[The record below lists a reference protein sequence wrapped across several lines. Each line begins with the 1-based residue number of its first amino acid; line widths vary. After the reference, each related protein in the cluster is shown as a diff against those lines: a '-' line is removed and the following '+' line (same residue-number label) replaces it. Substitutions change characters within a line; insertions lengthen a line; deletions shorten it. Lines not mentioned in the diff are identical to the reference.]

1 MDYIF
6 ARTERKLE
14 RYCKIKYNNLSFWV
28 DEILGWWDFGLMR
41 FWVGE
46 LLNLWIFEFV
56 SFCVL
61 SFELMS
67 WRVDELM
74 SWRVDELMYSGVVG
88 FRKSIRQWVDLSSTS
103 YMRGVFVLCWHHK
116 DNKLH
121 SIYRNIKSQDGLNI
135 LLCSSYNE
143 SIRINNW
150 VHVFII

>member
-1 MDYIF
+1 MAYIF
-6 ARTERKLE
+6 ARTERFLE
-14 RYCKIKYNNLSFWV
+14 VYCKIKYNNLSFWV

-46 LLNLWIFEFV
+46 LLNLWVFEFV

-61 SFELMS
+61 SF
-67 WRVDELM
+67 ELM

-143 SIRINNW
+143 SIRINDW